1 MTKTSSAG
9 PVVNGSTYT
18 YTVRITNTGNVT
30 GTYDLSDPIPAN
42 ADYGGYVSGATYNP
56 VLDKIQITGGQL
68 GPNGQQTVQFTVVAT
83 DSKRMTNTASLVS
96 GSTMITVS
104 HVIYGS
110 PAYIILLVSP
120 TSVSVGG
127 TATALAIVVDGGGL
141 PVANGTVVNFNVAP
155 LGSMSPVTT
164 GTTSGV
170 AVSSLSAGQ
179 VAGTTVVTATTDS
192 LTSNAVTVTIRAG
205 APYTLTLVANPTS
218 LKVNETSYLT
228 ATVVDQF
235 GNNVADGTPVVFT
248 TTLGSASPVLT
259 TTTGGV
265 ATAALT
271 STVTGTATVRATSGT
286 AYDEETVTFNPLIGG
301 IVGQVALQ
309 GISGSLAGYTVTVKL
324 SGTDLGVYTLD
335 DSGTFTITGILA
347 GTYNVWV
354 KHLNHLA
361 GRVDGVVVVDSV
373 NTPVNFGTL
382 LGGDA
387 VDDNVVD
394 ELDLSA
400 LSVSFNKLTGDPAY
414 NYLADF
420 VFDGWINELD
430 FSLIANNYGLLGDT
444 P

>member
-1 MTKTSSAG
+1 
-9 PVVNGSTYT
+9 
-18 YTVRITNTGNVT
+18 
-30 GTYDLSDPIPAN
+30 
-42 ADYGGYVSGATYNP
+42 
-56 VLDKIQITGGQL
+56 
-68 GPNGQQTVQFTVVAT
+68 
-83 DSKRMTNTASLVS
+83 
-96 GSTMITVS
+96 
-104 HVIYGS
+104 
-110 PAYIILLVSP
+110 
-120 TSVSVGG
+120 
-127 TATALAIVVDGGGL
+127 
-141 PVANGTVVNFNVAP
+141 
-155 LGSMSPVTT
+155 
-164 GTTSGV
+164 
-170 AVSSLSAGQ
+170 
-179 VAGTTVVTATTDS
+179 
-192 LTSNAVTVTIRAG
+192 
-205 APYTLTLVANPTS
+205 
-218 LKVNETSYLT
+218 
-228 ATVVDQF
+228 
-235 GNNVADGTPVVFT
+235 
-248 TTLGSASPVLT
+248 VLT

-265 ATAALT
+265 ARAALT

-361 GRVDGVVVVDSV
+361 ERVDGVVVVDSV

-394 ELDLSA
+394 ALDLSA
-400 LSVSFNKLTGDPAY
+400 LSVSFAKLTGDPAY

-420 VFDGWINELD
+420 VFDGVVDEFDL
-430 FSLIANNYGLLGDT
+430 SLLANNFGLLGDT